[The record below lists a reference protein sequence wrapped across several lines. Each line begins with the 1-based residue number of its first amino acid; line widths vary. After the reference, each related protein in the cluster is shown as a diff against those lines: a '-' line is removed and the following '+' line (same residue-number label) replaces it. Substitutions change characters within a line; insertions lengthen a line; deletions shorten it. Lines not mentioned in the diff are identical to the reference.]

1 MQGPTCSL
9 VQYAVGSDAR
19 PRVGV
24 LVGETIVEPPLAFA
38 GKTMLEVL
46 AGWREHAAE
55 LRVWTPDVDAVID
68 GASLLAPITFPPKV
82 ICAGANFYAHI
93 AEMGIERPHGPVTP
107 YFFFKPPTTS
117 VIGPGDPIPIVDGG
131 QADWEAEVGVVIA
144 DRCRHLSVE
153 DVPKHIAGY
162 VVANDISAREVLK
175 RAQPV
180 SEAFRY
186 DWVSSKAQD
195 GFCPLGPGLVPAWQ
209 IEDVQSLKIQ
219 LSVNGVM
226 KQDSSTADMIT
237 PAFELVAQA
246 SKLMTLEPGDVILTG
261 TAGGVG
267 TPNDDYLAPGDD
279 VVVEVERLG
288 RLRNPVVRAPE
299 PTKATAKA

>member
-1 MQGPTCSL
+1 MEEPTWSL
-9 VQYAVGSDAR
+9 VQYVVGSGAQA
-19 PRVGV
+19 RVGV
-24 LVGETIVEPPLAFA
+24 LVDDAVVEPPSELA

-46 AGWREHAAE
+46 ADWHAHAPQ
-55 LRVWTPDVDAVID
+55 LRTWTPDAGATIEGAKVI
-68 GASLLAPITFPPKV
+68 APLTFPPKV

-93 AEMGIERPHGPVTP
+93 KEMGIVRPEGPVVP

-117 VIGPGDPIPIVDGG
+117 VIGPGDPIPIMESG
-131 QADWEAEVGVVIA
+131 QIDWEAEIGLVIA
-144 DRCRHLSVE
+144 DRCRHITVE
-153 DVPKHIAGY
+153 EVPEHLAGY

-175 RAQPV
+175 RDTPV

-195 GFCPLGPGLVPAWQ
+195 GFCPIGPGIVPAWQ
-209 IEDVQSLKIQ
+209 IEDVQNLKIQ

-237 PAFELVAQA
+237 PAFELVAEA
-246 SKLMTLEPGDVILTG
+246 SKYMTLEPGDVILTG

-267 TPNDDYLAPGDD
+267 TPNDEYLAPGDD

-288 RLRNPVVRAPE
+288 RLQNPVVRAPE
-299 PTKATAKA
+299 PVRATA

>member
-1 MQGPTCSL
+1 MEGPQWSL
-9 VQYAVGSDAR
+9 VQYAAGSGAQ

-24 LVGETIVEPPLAFA
+24 LVGETIVEPPRSLA
-38 GKTMLEVL
+38 GRTMLEVL
-46 AGWREHAAE
+46 DRWHDHADE
-55 LRVWTPDVDAVID
+55 LRAWTPDASAAIE
-68 GASLLAPITFPPKV
+68 GASLLAPLTFPPKV

-93 AEMGIERPHGPVTP
+93 KEMGIERPDGPVIP

-117 VIGPGDPIPIVDGG
+117 VIGPGDPIPIMDSG
-131 QADWEAEVGVVIA
+131 QIDWEAEIGLVIA
-144 DRCRHLSVE
+144 DRCRHLTAE
-153 DVPKHIAGY
+153 QVPAHLAGY
-162 VVANDISAREVLK
+162 VVANDVSAREVLK
-175 RAQPV
+175 RATPV

-195 GFCPLGPGLVPAWQ
+195 GFCPLGPGIVPAWQ
-209 IEDVQSLKIQ
+209 VDDVQQLKIR

-237 PAFELVAQA
+237 PAFELVAEA
-246 SKLMTLEPGDVILTG
+246 SRYMTLEPGDVVLTG

-267 TPNDDYLAPGDD
+267 TPNDDYLAPGDV

-288 RLRNPVVRAPE
+288 RLQNPVVRAPE
-299 PTKATAKA
+299 PAKATA